1 MKSWSLVLPF
11 GRMNEAVLSPAQTRI
26 VQLIDSEKFTPEYC
40 ERFYKESPLLLCG
53 RSRVNNPSYFV
64 MSVREVNAFMAAVD
78 GIIKSVR

>member
-1 MKSWSLVLPF
+1 MMSWCLVPF
-11 GRMNEAVLSPAQTRI
+11 LGRINKAALSSAQARI
-26 VQLIDSEKFTPEYC
+26 VELINSEKFTPEYC
-40 ERFYKESPLLLCG
+40 ERFYKESPLLLCD